1 MCMVKDLIAK
11 TIEENTVCLHTNQW
25 DYKVRACKLLD
36 NTTKQM
42 AYGLFVQLPDGS
54 LSDRVVLK
62 KSKLKGR
69 NAMDWLLDY
78 IGGFDRADIDEIKWQ
93 LIKGDKELPIM
104 ETSSKLSV
112 DEVYRE
118 LCEYVEGNEIGDIIS
133 IKDGYCNIEVNEFKK
148 IVEEQDFG
156 YKALELKK
164 AFKEY
169 GLLRINKGRAYD
181 YNMTDKDKNTYK
193 TISIKYVAV
202 SKEETECQ

>member
-1 MCMVKDLIAK
+1 MCMVKEMIAK
-11 TIEENTVCLHTNQW
+11 TIEENTVCLHTNAW
-25 DYKVRACKLLD
+25 DYKVLACKLLD

-62 KSKLKGR
+62 KSKLKSK
-69 NAMDWLLDY
+69 NAIDWLIDY
-78 IGGFDRADIDEIKWQ
+78 IGDFKKDDIDKVIWE
-93 LIKGDKELPIM
+93 LFDKGDKLPIM
-104 ETSSKLSV
+104 ETSSKLPI
-112 DEVYRE
+112 DEVYRQ
-118 LCEYVEGNEIGDIIS
+118 LCEYVEGNEIEDIIS

-156 YKALELKK
+156 YKVLELKK
-164 AFKEY
+164 ALKEY